1 MSAQIV
7 IVEDEVAICNLYKL
21 KFELEGFRV
30 QTADDGV
37 KGYAL
42 AKKNQPDLILLDLLM
57 PHMNGAEMLAKLR
70 ATDWGASIPV
80 IILTNVSRDEAP
92 AQLRFLGVSRYIVKA
107 HYTPQQVVDVARE
120 VLASLKHADR

>member
-57 PHMNGAEMLAKLR
+57 PHMNGADMLAKLR
-70 ATDWGASIPV
+70 ATDWGGSIPV